1 MKTSV
6 LINKGWQAIVL
17 AIALSMPAVQ
27 AAEMEQTVPLF
38 EAKTLSGQDFNLS
51 DYLGKQPVYLKFW
64 ATWCSFCKAEM
75 PHLNAIEDQYG
86 DQIKVIS
93 INVGF
98 NDSVAKIQQL
108 FRQEGY
114 DIPTIFDANGEI
126 TQKYQVVGTPHHILI
141 DKHGK
146 MAYRTFLATDQLDQI
161 IERWVQ
167 H

>member
-1 MKTSV
+1 MKTSA
-6 LINKGWQAIVL
+6 LFHKGWQAMVMAL
-17 AIALSMPAVQ
+17 ALSLPAVQ
-27 AAEMEQTVPLF
+27 AAETAQTAPLF
-38 EAKTLSGQDFNLS
+38 TATTVSGQAFKLA

-75 PHLNAIEDQYG
+75 PHLNAIKDEFG
-86 DQIKVIS
+86 DEIKVIS
-93 INVGF
+93 VNVGF
-98 NDSVAKIQQL
+98 NDSVANVQQF

-141 DKHGK
+141 DKDGNI
-146 MAYRTFLATDQLDQI
+146 AYRTFLATDQLDQI
-161 IERWVQ
+161 IEQWAQ